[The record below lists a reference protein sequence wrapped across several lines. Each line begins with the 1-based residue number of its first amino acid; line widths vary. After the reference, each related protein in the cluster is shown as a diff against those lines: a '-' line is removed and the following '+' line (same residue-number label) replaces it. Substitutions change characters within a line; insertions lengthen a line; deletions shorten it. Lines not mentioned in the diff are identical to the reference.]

1 MILTRTA
8 SVIRSADLKTVNITL
23 SAATGIDKIANFSFD
38 TSERKAWPVE
48 WQVKRFKRLWKLRED
63 LEFLRYKLQQNIKV
77 VTRIEKAI
85 KKLQDDTSEIESHGL
100 VFSAIA
106 EVLADE
112 EEDLLEWHDIEALE
126 SFSLQIMDP
135 TTECCLQTV
144 QAANSQLANTQARR
158 QVSPRFSFRAC

>member
-1 MILTRTA
+1 M
-8 SVIRSADLKTVNITL
+8 
-23 SAATGIDKIANFSFD
+23 
-38 TSERKAWPVE
+38 
-48 WQVKRFKRLWKLRED
+48 KRFKRLWKLRED